1 MAKNDSKAPA
11 PVELALRAGQTGE
24 MGRLDRA
31 CRGTLQA
38 CAMLVK
44 IERAGDIA
52 VLIID
57 NPPVNAL
64 SRAMRQDL
72 SENLDA
78 ALADPTVRALVVA
91 CAGRTFVAGADI
103 TELEK
108 PRIEPLTGTIA
119 GKLEQS
125 AKPSVAA
132 IFGTALGGGLELAM
146 GCHWRVAAQDARL
159 GLPEVKIGIIPG
171 GGGTQRLPRLVGTQL
186 ALNMIAGGEMIS
198 AEAALAAGLVDELTA
213 GDIREAAIAFA
224 RRALDEKRAPRRASE
239 GAVSGASTALFDAK
253 RAETKQKQRG
263 YEAPLDAIAAVEAS
277 ASLPFAQGLAR
288 EYEIFEIRRHSDQ
301 SRALRHVFFA
311 KREAAKN
318 PADPTRIVGRML
330 AVFKHE
336 AERLLD
342 EGARPEA
349 VNAAVVE
356 FGYAAGPFTPA
367 DLAKPVTGKSRE
379 FSSAA
384 IVERLVYPLVNEG
397 ARLLEEGVAPHPG
410 DIDVLL
416 IQDHGFPAWRGGPMF
431 HADKVGLRV
440 IRDRLNQI
448 ARETG
453 EKSLMPA
460 PLLERRIQEGRGFGA
475 KS

>member
-1 MAKNDSKAPA
+1 
-11 PVELALRAGQTGE
+11 
-24 MGRLDRA
+24 
-31 CRGTLQA
+31 
-38 CAMLVK
+38 MLVK

-146 GCHWRVAAQDARL
+146 GCHWRVAARDARL
-159 GLPEVKIGIIPG
+159 GLPEVKLGIIPG

-186 ALNMIAGGEMIS
+186 ALDMITSGDMIT
-198 AEAALAAGLVDELTA
+198 AEAALAAGLVDELVT

-224 RRALDEKRAPRRASE
+224 QRVLDEKRVPRRASE
-239 GAVSGASTALFDAK
+239 HAVTGASTALFDKK
-253 RAETKQKQRG
+253 RAELKILQRG
-263 YEAPLDAIAAVEAS
+263 YEAPLDAIKAVEAS
-277 ASLPFAQGLAR
+277 VSLPFAQGLAR
-288 EYEIFEIRRHSDQ
+288 EYEIFEIRRQSGQ

-311 KREAAKN
+311 KREAAKT
-318 PADPTRIVGRML
+318 PIDSALAGGRML
-330 AVFKHE
+330 AVFKRE
-336 AERLLD
+336 AERLLAD
-342 EGARPEA
+342 GARPEA
-349 VNAAVVE
+349 VNAAMVE
-356 FGYAAGPFTPA
+356 FGYAAGPFTAA
-367 DLAKPVTGKSRE
+367 DAAKSVTGKPANGKRGE

-384 IVERLVYPLVNEG
+384 IIERLVYPLVNEG
-397 ARLLEEGVAPHPG
+397 ARLLEEGVVGRPG

-416 IQDHGFPAWRGGPMF
+416 IQEHGFPAWRGGPMF
-431 HADKVGLRV
+431 HADEVGLRI
-440 IRDRLNQI
+440 IRDRLNQL

-453 EKSLMPA
+453 DANLIPA
-460 PLLERRIQEGRGFGA
+460 PLLERRIQEERGFYV